1 MDDFNTFI
9 NSSQLVEIPMGGQKF
24 TRVSDDGLKFRK
36 LDRFL
41 VTEGFKSKQGNLAV
55 VALDRK
61 LFDHCPIVLKDLDVN
76 FGLKPFRVFD
86 IWLKEADTEEVV
98 LRGWNKDVKSSR
110 PDSMYWELEAESRN
124 LDEVKMSNWIEAR
137 RLWLDKEREK
147 ISILRQKA
155 RVRWDVEGDEY
166 SKIKD
171 ETHRFYKLIVSERN
185 WSRPTFLNGRLPRLS
200 AKDANLLD
208 IPIEEKEIWEVVNS
222 CGGDKAPGCN
232 SSFVVLILK
241 STNHIGLGEYR
252 PISLIGCYY
261 KIIAKLQAESM
272 RFRDKWCAWI
282 EACLKSSFMSVLVNG
297 SPTAQF
303 ILERRVRQGDPFLF
317 ILTVEDLNAMV
328 NDAVDKGVFKGIKV
342 RTDNIVVSHLQYADD
357 TIFFGVNSDEVVN
370 MARWMQ
376 CSVGYFPFTY
386 LGLLIGECMRR
397 ESAWRAVVEKI
408 KKRLCE
414 WKAKTMSL
422 GGRLT
427 LVKSVLESL
436 PLYYFSLF
444 HVLLCVIKKLESIR
458 KDFFW
463 GGVGE
468 NKKLAWIKKD
478 KALASH
484 GAGGFKHRVLGGSGI
499 WRDIVKVGIDL
510 DKIRIGFFTS
520 FSKKVGNGGDTS
532 FWKDRWIGNWNRAE
546 DGKFKVKDLS
556 HMVDDLSF
564 QVIGSRQETFSG
576 CSVYLG
582 IRWCGGVKLQMF
594 LCCSSDVCTS
604 MWPRGFNMS
613 EIVWWARCCRRGKY
627 TTRLTTFPNEILGLS
642 LPSDLSLGNARHG
655 YLPQRQSPA
664 KL

>member
-222 CGGDKAPGCN
+222 CGGDKAP
-232 SSFVVLILK
+232 
-241 STNHIGLGEYR
+241 
-252 PISLIGCYY
+252 
-261 KIIAKLQAESM
+261 
-272 RFRDKWCAWI
+272 DKWCAWI

-532 FWKDRWIGNWNRAE
+532 FWKDRWIGNVRLC
-546 DGKFKVKDLS
+546 DKFPRLCHLDRCKEAR
-556 HMVDDLSF
+556 
-564 QVIGSRQETFSG
+564 VI
-576 CSVYLG
+576 
-582 IRWCGGVKLQMF
+582 
-594 LCCSSDVCTS
+594 D
-604 MWPRGFNMS
+604 RGN
-613 EIVWWARCCRRGKY
+613 
-627 TTRLTTFPNEILGLS
+627 
-642 LPSDLSLGNARHG
+642 
-655 YLPQRQSPA
+655 
-664 KL
+664 